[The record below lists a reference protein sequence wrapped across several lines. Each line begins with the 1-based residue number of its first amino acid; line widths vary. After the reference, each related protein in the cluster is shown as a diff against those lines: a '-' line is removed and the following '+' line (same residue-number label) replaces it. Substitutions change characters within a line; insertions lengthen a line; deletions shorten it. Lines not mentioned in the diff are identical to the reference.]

1 MTLCPAGTTRRP
13 AICHEARDAAST
25 QGAALSDP
33 ANTFPVLA
41 AGFGMLAAWRYMR
54 TRQWRGAAATWLL
67 LALCFGGVAVWL
79 RLVRG

>member
-1 MTLCPAGTTRRP
+1 MSCGAVCRVDP
-13 AICHEARDAAST
+13 S
-25 QGAALSDP
+25 GAALTDP

-41 AGFGMLAAWRYMR
+41 AGFGILAALSYAR

-79 RLVRG
+79 HLVRG

>member
-1 MTLCPAGTTRRP
+1 M
-13 AICHEARDAAST
+13 
-25 QGAALSDP
+25 SDP